1 MSAVIKV
8 VSKVVKPVL
17 NVASDIANTIMEPA
31 FEVMDFV
38 RDEIAAPVFDVAIDN
53 IDIYDAINIGIT
65 VASGGTIPPWVI
77 GVSSGA
83 ATIARGGDLS
93 DAIKAG
99 AVAYAG
105 STVGKTFDTKIAPRL
120 TDTLTAEGFNQT
132 VSNLISEG
140 VKSSAKAL
148 VYGQDPLEAF
158 AIGGINA
165 GVGAALGAIDDAYT
179 NLTGEVNLDID
190 GVEIPV
196 VAGWEN
202 LQDGVKDAI
211 AAGVTAELNGGD
223 ISSAVL
229 TNIVSKYSGLAK
241 TMNNY
246 MTSEEGLGLDEDR
259 ARLLTTALGNAAGA
273 AIDGNTELTFDAFFK
288 TIEDYGY
295 KGLKEAIDKPVYEGL
310 DKITGDYQKT
320 AAAANTLNTAITTAQ
335 NVADEYNSL
344 RTTLQ
349 NEVDNAQALYGTDSE
364 AYNAAYARLQERYD
378 TYYTPTFNALQNEHD
393 DVMVTVNDAQ
403 IEYDDQNQYLMSD
416 INDLDIALSPIF
428 NEVQREIVLA
438 LKPDANLEVIANYL
452 GVDEVDAASAFLS
465 TNGSLTNMPNTQ
477 SEADAALDQTRLQY
491 VTAALNARGIPI
503 ESLNPNQLGK
513 YLNYAKEFLGN
524 TNNILNADMNEF
536 ADSMIYSAEL
546 SPEIIKT
553 AKDAGFVP
561 QTVDDYGMFLTGEYI
576 RVSEAGNTGNAPAFL
591 DTRGL
596 ADENVEQWLFT
607 NGYTQDDVTHVG
619 DGYYNRDITDSTTY
633 GFEKPPLEEL
643 DNAVSNYKDPTNSR
657 FGEQPVEGQ
666 RVLDEVVLGEGVGAQ
681 QLLDGSAILTNNDG
695 VPTWELRT
703 TQDTA
708 TGGVDTTA
716 VLEDITGVAPT
727 FTTFVN
733 QYGVENID
741 TFLYM
746 PNVMETGE
754 DGVRRFTEVPGGAT
768 GAYSLSEDRTRVLDA
783 DGNTVGIIEASPMM
797 LATLVNLNP
806 NDGQTFDDLVGTPIA
821 KAAKT
826 FYSRIRDDLS
836 TEENKETWDNMSS
849 VFLLMSG
856 EMVDAVAGMD
866 VLKGDSPD
874 TELSRYADF
883 ILSSAYDIKSDEWR
897 ENGPIIE
904 ELRRAPLNAWY
915 EANPGKE
922 LSVIDNTLLQL
933 EGVYGAYQRFPTQVL
948 AETIGK
954 EVLQEIPLLLT
965 GAAVARI
972 GYKSTVNIAGKEW
985 AAKFSS
991 KLGITTAGGLN
1002 VAEAYGATASST
1014 YDTIYATA
1022 LRKEGVTEETATDA
1036 QKDAAHNLAVPA
1048 AQNAAAAAAVVTGAL
1063 YVTGMGSSLEKTFL
1077 GAGKSTITT
1086 NAVKQLSS
1094 SILNVADIMVKEGIS
1109 ESIEEIIPQMLT
1121 DKYQREI
1128 DPDAVRG
1135 FDNVV
1140 NAGIQA
1146 FLTGGGTS
1154 GTLSIPNVT
1163 IDQAKST
1170 LAASDMLGTLVGNS
1184 ATSTGNVIAD
1194 LLPKINPGIKN
1205 VFATTST
1212 AEEAT
1217 AALQELGLTDNVVL
1231 NNVLNSTYDTMYVS
1245 TNEADTA
1252 FSTANPDYKPTQADI
1267 DSIVTANPSA
1277 DLDTAVTEFINPKF
1291 LSADEVKAA
1300 ALEEGIILT
1309 DEQAEAY
1316 VGQKDEASATT
1327 DIRNEYDPLATTKDE
1342 ATQYFADTGYTAT
1355 PEELADFIGT
1365 LNEEVQKTAIG
1376 DYVNPR
1382 QVTKDEAKQFLED
1395 VGYNADEDEIAR
1407 FIGQTNDDTF
1417 QDTQRTAIN
1426 EYTDPRV
1433 VTGDEVRTRFQE
1445 LGFDT
1450 PTETD
1455 INKFTGQFDQT
1466 AKLGEVEEYLPTAQY
1481 NSIAELLGK
1490 PARNVTQEDVDFVA
1504 NKIALD
1510 EVLTDQ
1516 QITRYDVNSDGI
1528 VDQFDNDLLLQRLGG
1543 DTDVQLADTA
1553 MFNPATGIYAQLDT
1567 QNDTQAQL
1575 DAVIDL
1581 NTQLNTQVNT
1591 LGKKTNFNQFQDML
1605 MGANDLS
1612 GQQVAVKSGDKVNL
1626 DYLYDF
1632 ESVFA
1637 NPQQEALFGSPYGVA
1652 PTANSRG
1659 GSFAQGGQIEDK
1671 NDMLLRILGEV

>member
-1 MSAVIKV
+1 MSAVV
-8 VSKVVKPVL
+8 KVVKKVVEPVL
-17 NVASDIANTIMEPA
+17 DIGSDIANTVMKPV

-53 IDIYDAINIGIT
+53 IDIYDAIQIGL
-65 VASGGTIPPWVI
+65 VLSGVPPWVV

-99 AVAYAG
+99 AISYAG
-105 STVGKTFDTKIAPRL
+105 ATVGKTFDTKIAPRL
-120 TDTLTAEGFNQT
+120 TDTLTAEGFNKT
-132 VSNLISEG
+132 VSSMINEG

-148 VYGQDPLEAF
+148 VYGQNPLEAF
-158 AIGGINA
+158 AVGGLNA
-165 GVGAALGAIDDAYT
+165 GVGATLGAIDDAYT
-179 NLTGEVNLDID
+179 NLTGEYELTDLGEFKLDTD
-190 GVEIPV
+190 GLKIPV

-211 AAGVTAELNGGD
+211 AAGVTAEFNGGD
-223 ISSAVL
+223 VSSAVL

-241 TMNNY
+241 TMNNF
-246 MTSEEGLGLDEDR
+246 MTSEEGLGLDDDK
-259 ARLLTTALGNAAGA
+259 ARVLTTALGNAAGA

-295 KGLKEAIDKPVYEGL
+295 KELKEAIDKPVYEGL
-310 DKITGDYQKT
+310 DKITGDYEKT
-320 AAAANTLNTAITTAQ
+320 SVAADALNTTIATAQ
-335 NVADEYNSL
+335 NATEEYNSL
-344 RTTLQ
+344 RTALESEVNVVTALGEEAKRRIAAFNNGPRTSQ
-349 NEVDNAQALYGTDSE
+349 SDANEVTRIKNEYDSARAALETKYS
-364 AYNAAYARLQERYD
+364 N
-378 TYYTPTFNALQNEHD
+378 YYTPTLATLKGEHD
-393 DVMVTVNDAQ
+393 TAMLAVNDAQ
-403 IEYDDQNQYLMSD
+403 IEYDDQSQYLMSD
-416 INDLDIALSPIF
+416 INDLDISLSPIF

-491 VTAALNARGIPI
+491 VTAALNARGIPV
-503 ESLNPNQLGK
+503 ESLSPNQLGK

-524 TNNILNADMNEF
+524 TNDILNLDMNEF

-546 SPEIIKT
+546 SPEIIKA

-561 QTVDDYGMFLTGEYI
+561 EAVDNYDMFLTGEYI
-576 RVSEAGNTGNAPAFL
+576 RVERTGDAGDAPEFL

-596 ADENVEQWLFT
+596 TDENVDQWLST
-607 NGYTQDDVTHVG
+607 YGYTQDDVTHVG
-619 DGYYNRDITDSTTY
+619 DGYYNRDVENSTTY

-643 DNAVSNYKDPTNSR
+643 NSAVGNFLYLEDPMQTT
-657 FGEQPVEGQ
+657 GT

-716 VLEDITGVAPT
+716 VLEQAFTGT
-727 FTTFVN
+727 SK
-733 QYGVENID
+733 
-741 TFLYM
+741 
-746 PNVMETGE
+746 E
-754 DGVRRFTEVPGGAT
+754 DMINSEGYEVFIGGGAIFNPEDN
-768 GAYSLSEDRTRVLDA
+768 AYARSKLQIAT
-783 DGNTVGIIEASPMM
+783 
-797 LATLVNLNP
+797 LATMNP
-806 NDGQTFDDLVGTPIA
+806 NEGQTYDEFTNSSLY
-821 KAAKT
+821 KT
-826 FYSRIRDDLS
+826 TATLYDVFRETFSD
-836 TEENKETWDNMSS
+836 EENKDALDNTVS
-849 VFLLMSG
+849 VITGAGGELLQAISG
-856 EMVDAVAGMD
+856 LTTLVGNNPNNALGQTAKNM
-866 VLKGDSPD
+866 LRLSGDM
-874 TELSRYADF
+874 R
-883 ILSSAYDIKSDEWR
+883 SDEWTAAAQEMATNSANYDTQWR
-897 ENGPIIE
+897 ED
-904 ELRRAPLNAWY
+904 
-915 EANPGKE
+915 NPGKE
-922 LSVIDNTLLQL
+922 PTTLEKASLKAQAIW
-933 EGVYGAYQRFPTQVL
+933 GNFTDHPAQFL
-948 AETIGK
+948 AENVAS
-954 EVLQEIPLLLT
+954 EVLQELPILLAS
-965 GAAVARI
+965 GGVGNVA
-972 GYKSTVNIAGKEW
+972 KALLVKAGKENANRLATK
-985 AAKFSS
+985 AALS
-991 KLGITTAGGLN
+991 TALTLDT
-1002 VAEAYGATASST
+1002 AEAFGGTAAST
-1014 YDTIYATA
+1014 FDEVYATA
-1022 LRKEGVTEETATDA
+1022 LKMGKSEQEATDIALDTA
-1036 QKDAAHNLAVPA
+1036 QKAGTIASLATIF
-1048 AQNAAAAAAVVTGAL
+1048 TGA
-1063 YVTGMGSSLEKTFL
+1063 TMGGQALAKSILGDNASSLGK
-1077 GAGKSTITT
+1077 GAFEALYDVVLEGTRVTI
-1086 NAVKQLSS
+1086 
-1094 SILNVADIMVKEGIS
+1094 KEGIT
-1109 ESIEEIIPQMLT
+1109 ESIEEGLPQLYT
-1121 DKYQREI
+1121 ATVQKQL
-1128 DPDAVRG
+1128 DPS
-1135 FDNVV
+1135 FDV
-1140 NAGIQA
+1140 AGSVTEASIM
-1146 FLTGGGTS
+1146 GTIAGA
-1154 GTLSIPNVT
+1154 GT
-1163 IDQAKST
+1163 AST
-1170 LAASDMLGTLVGNS
+1170 LY
-1184 ATSTGNVIAD
+1184 TGNVVAD
-1194 LLPKINPGIKN
+1194 TLSMVNSDVQN
-1205 VFATTST
+1205 VFANTST
-1212 AEEAT
+1212 AEAAT
-1217 AALQELGLTDNVVL
+1217 TALQELGLTDNVVL

-1267 DSIVTANPSA
+1267 DSIVTSNPSA

-1433 VTGDEVRTRFQE
+1433 VTGDEVRSRFQE
-1445 LGFDT
+1445 LGFND

-1455 INKFTGQFDQT
+1455 VGKFTGQFDQT
-1466 AKLGEVEEYLPTAQY
+1466 AKLGEIEEYLPTAQY

-1510 EVLTDQ
+1510 EVLTERQTLD
-1516 QITRYDVNSDGI
+1516 YDVTGDGV
-1528 VDQFDNDLLLQRLGG
+1528 VDQFDNNLLMRTLSG
-1543 DTDVQLADTA
+1543 DTDTALADTA
-1553 MFNPATGIYAQLDT
+1553 MFDSATGMYAQLDT

-1637 NPQQEALFGSPYGVA
+1637 NPQQEALFGSPYGAA
-1652 PTANSRG
+1652 PTANPRG

>member
-1 MSAVIKV
+1 MSAVV
-8 VSKVVKPVL
+8 KVVKKVVEPVL
-17 NVASDIANTIMEPA
+17 DIGSDIANTVMKPV

-53 IDIYDAINIGIT
+53 IDIYDAIQIGL
-65 VASGGTIPPWVI
+65 VLSGVPPWVV

-99 AVAYAG
+99 AISYAG
-105 STVGKTFDTKIAPRL
+105 ATVGKTFDTKIAPRL
-120 TDTLTAEGFNQT
+120 TDTLTAEGFNKT
-132 VSNLISEG
+132 VSSMINEG

-148 VYGQDPLEAF
+148 VYGQNPLEAF
-158 AIGGINA
+158 AVGGLNA
-165 GVGAALGAIDDAYT
+165 GVGATLGAIDDAYT
-179 NLTGEVNLDID
+179 NLTGEYELTDLGEFKLDTD
-190 GVEIPV
+190 GLKIPV

-310 DKITGDYQKT
+310 DKITGDYEKT
-320 AAAANTLNTAITTAQ
+320 AVAANTLNTAITTAQ

-349 NEVDNAQALYGTDSE
+349 NEVDNAQALYGTDLE
-364 AYNAAYARLQERYD
+364 AYDAAYAALQERYD
-378 TYYTPTFNALQNEHD
+378 TYYTPTFDALQSEYD
-393 DVMVTVNDAQ
+393 DVMLAVNDAQ
-403 IEYDDQNQYLMSD
+403 IEYDDQSQYLMSD
-416 INDLDIALSPIF
+416 INDLDISLSPIF

-491 VTAALNARGIPI
+491 VTAALNARGIPV
-503 ESLNPNQLGK
+503 ESLSPNQLGK

-524 TNNILNADMNEF
+524 TNDILNLDMNEF

-546 SPEIIKT
+546 SPEIIKA

-561 QTVDDYGMFLTGEYI
+561 EAVDNYDMFLTGEYI
-576 RVSEAGNTGNAPAFL
+576 RVERTGDAGDAPEFL

-596 ADENVEQWLFT
+596 TDENVDQWLST
-607 NGYTQDDVTHVG
+607 YGYTQDDVTHVG
-619 DGYYNRDITDSTTY
+619 DGYYNRDVENSTTY

-643 DNAVSNYKDPTNSR
+643 NSAVGNFLYLEDPMQTT
-657 FGEQPVEGQ
+657 GT

-716 VLEDITGVAPT
+716 VLEQAFTGT
-727 FTTFVN
+727 SK
-733 QYGVENID
+733 
-741 TFLYM
+741 
-746 PNVMETGE
+746 E
-754 DGVRRFTEVPGGAT
+754 DMINSEGYEVFIGGGAIFNPEDN
-768 GAYSLSEDRTRVLDA
+768 AYARSKLQIAT
-783 DGNTVGIIEASPMM
+783 
-797 LATLVNLNP
+797 LATMNP
-806 NDGQTFDDLVGTPIA
+806 NEGQTYDEFTNSSLY
-821 KAAKT
+821 KT
-826 FYSRIRDDLS
+826 TATLYDVFRETFSD
-836 TEENKETWDNMSS
+836 EENKDALDNTVS
-849 VFLLMSG
+849 VITGAGGELLQAISG
-856 EMVDAVAGMD
+856 LTTLVGNNPNNALGQTAKNM
-866 VLKGDSPD
+866 LRLSGDM
-874 TELSRYADF
+874 R
-883 ILSSAYDIKSDEWR
+883 SDEWTAAAQEMATNSANYDTQWR
-897 ENGPIIE
+897 ED
-904 ELRRAPLNAWY
+904 
-915 EANPGKE
+915 NPGKE
-922 LSVIDNTLLQL
+922 PTTLEKASLKAQAIW
-933 EGVYGAYQRFPTQVL
+933 GNFTDHPAQFL
-948 AETIGK
+948 AENVAS
-954 EVLQEIPLLLT
+954 EVLQELPILLAS
-965 GAAVARI
+965 GGVGNVA
-972 GYKSTVNIAGKEW
+972 KALLVKAGKENANRLATK
-985 AAKFSS
+985 AALS
-991 KLGITTAGGLN
+991 TALTLDT
-1002 VAEAYGATASST
+1002 AEAFGGTAAST
-1014 YDTIYATA
+1014 FDEVYATA
-1022 LRKEGVTEETATDA
+1022 LKMGKSEQEATDIALDTA
-1036 QKDAAHNLAVPA
+1036 QKAGTIASLATIF
-1048 AQNAAAAAAVVTGAL
+1048 TGA
-1063 YVTGMGSSLEKTFL
+1063 TMGGQALAKSILGDNASSLGK
-1077 GAGKSTITT
+1077 GAFEALYDVVLEGTRVTI
-1086 NAVKQLSS
+1086 
-1094 SILNVADIMVKEGIS
+1094 KEGIT
-1109 ESIEEIIPQMLT
+1109 ESIEEGLPQLYT
-1121 DKYQREI
+1121 ATVQKQL
-1128 DPDAVRG
+1128 DPS
-1135 FDNVV
+1135 FDV
-1140 NAGIQA
+1140 AGSVTEASIM
-1146 FLTGGGTS
+1146 GTIAGA
-1154 GTLSIPNVT
+1154 GT
-1163 IDQAKST
+1163 AST
-1170 LAASDMLGTLVGNS
+1170 LY
-1184 ATSTGNVIAD
+1184 TGNVVAD
-1194 LLPKINPGIKN
+1194 TLSMVNSDVQN
-1205 VFATTST
+1205 VFANTST
-1212 AEEAT
+1212 AEAAT
-1217 AALQELGLTDNVVL
+1217 TALQELGLTDNVVL

-1267 DSIVTANPSA
+1267 DSIVTSNPSA

-1433 VTGDEVRTRFQE
+1433 VTGDEVRSRFQE
-1445 LGFDT
+1445 LGFND

-1455 INKFTGQFDQT
+1455 VGKFTGQFDQT

-1490 PARNVTQEDVDFVA
+1490 PARDVTEVDVDFVVDLLA
-1504 NKIALD
+1504 QED
-1510 EVLTDQ
+1510 V
-1516 QITRYDVNSDGI
+1516 ITEEQTKKYDVTGDS
-1528 VDQFDNDLLLQRLGG
+1528 VLDQLDVDLLQQTLGG
-1543 DTDVQLADTA
+1543 NTDTALADTS
-1553 MFNPATGIYAQLDT
+1553 MFNPATGLYADLDT
-1567 QNDTQAQL
+1567 QNDTQSKL
-1575 DAVIDL
+1575 DTAMDL

-1591 LGKKTNFNQFQDML
+1591 QNQQNNMRDFLQMEQMGMFDGAKTTVTNPDPFQ
-1605 MGANDLS
+1605 
-1612 GQQVAVKSGDKVNL
+1612 L
-1626 DYLYDF
+1626 DYTYDIGGT
-1632 ESVFA
+1632 SIFA
-1637 NPQQEALFGSPYGVA
+1637 NPQQEALFATPYGD
-1652 PTANSRG
+1652 PRG
-1659 GSFAQGGQIEDK
+1659 TTRNFAQGGQVIDR
-1671 NDMLLRILGEV
+1671 NDMLLKLLGEM

>member
-31 FEVMDFV
+31 FDVMDFV

-53 IDIYDAINIGIT
+53 IDIYDAIKMGL
-65 VASGGTIPPWVI
+65 ALSGVPPWII

-99 AVAYAG
+99 AISYAG
-105 STVGKTFDTKIAPRL
+105 STVGKTFDTKIASDL
-120 TDTLTAEGFNQT
+120 TDTLTAQGFNQT
-132 VSNLISEG
+132 VSNLINEG

-148 VYGQDPLEAF
+148 VYGQNPLEAF

-320 AAAANTLNTAITTAQ
+320 AAAADKLNTDIKTA
-335 NVADEYNSL
+335 DRLTSEYNTI

-349 NEVDNAQALYGTDSE
+349 NEVADAQALYGKDG
-364 AYNAAYARLQERYD
+364 YDAAYATLQERYD
-378 TYYTPTFNALQNEHD
+378 TYYTPALDALKSEHD
-393 DVMVTVNDAQ
+393 DVMVAVNDGQ
-403 IEYDDQNQYLMSD
+403 IEYDDQSKYLMSD
-416 INDLDIALSPIF
+416 INDLNIELSPIF

-438 LKPDANLEVIANYL
+438 LKPDANLEVIASYL

-465 TNGSLTNMPNTQ
+465 TSGSLTNIPNTQ
-477 SEADAALDQTRLQY
+477 SEADAALDAVRLSL
-491 VTAALNARGIPI
+491 VKSSLAARGIPV
-503 ESLNPNQLGK
+503 ESLSPTQLGTYLK
-513 YLNYAKEFLGN
+513 YAEQEIK
-524 TNNILNADMNEF
+524 NISDITGLDTESF
-536 ADSMIYSAEL
+536 ADTIITHKELTREQVEL
-546 SPEIIKT
+546 SIAGVSPSLIK
-553 AKDAGFVP
+553 AVKDAGFVAASIN
-561 QTVDDYGMFLTGEYI
+561 DYDIFLSEEYI
-576 RVSEAGNTGNAPAFL
+576 RTSIIDDDGSNIFL
-591 DTRGL
+591 DASGQTPDEIVATL
-596 ADENVEQWLFT
+596 ASIGATVE
-607 NGYTQDDVTHVG
+607 
-619 DGYYNRDITDSTTY
+619 DITNVGKGFFDRHKDSFGDAPWITQISVPEIK
-633 GFEKPPLEEL
+633 G
-643 DNAVSNYKDPTNSR
+643 AVLASIGN
-657 FGEQPVEGQ
+657 PVEPM
-666 RVLDEVVLGEGVGAQ
+666 LNEVVLGEGVGAQ

-703 TQDTA
+703 TQDTV

-716 VLEDITGVAPT
+716 VLEQAFTGT
-727 FTTFVN
+727 SR
-733 QYGVENID
+733 
-741 TFLYM
+741 
-746 PNVMETGE
+746 E
-754 DGVRRFTEVPGGAT
+754 DLINFEGYEEYSIGGGAIFNPEDN
-768 GAYSLSEDRTRVLDA
+768 AYARSKLQF
-783 DGNTVGIIEASPMM
+783 
-797 LATLVNLNP
+797 ATLASMNP
-806 NDGQTFDDLVGTPIA
+806 NEGQTYDDLVGTPIA
-821 KAAKT
+821 KAVKT

-836 TEENKETWDNMSS
+836 TEENKETWDNMSN

-883 ILSSAYDIKSDEWR
+883 ILSSAYDIQSDAWK
-897 ENGPIIE
+897 ENGPLIE
-904 ELRRAPLNAWY
+904 ELRKAPLNAWY

-922 LSVIDNTLLQL
+922 LSAIDNTLLQL
-933 EGVYGAYQRFPTQVL
+933 EGVYGAYERFPTQVL
-948 AETIGK
+948 AQTIGK

-1121 DKYQREI
+1121 DQYALEI
-1128 DPDAVRG
+1128 DPNAVRG

-1163 IDQAKST
+1163 IDQAKSI
-1170 LAASDMLGTLVGNS
+1170 LAASDMLGTLVGDS

-1217 AALQELGLTDNVVL
+1217 AALQELGLTDNVIL

-1267 DSIVTANPSA
+1267 DSIVTSNPSA

-1395 VGYNADEDEIAR
+1395 IGYNADEDEIAR

-1490 PARNVTQEDVDFVA
+1490 PARDVTEVDVDFVVDLLA
-1504 NKIALD
+1504 QED
-1510 EVLTDQ
+1510 V
-1516 QITRYDVNSDGI
+1516 ITEEQTKKYDVTGDS
-1528 VDQFDNDLLLQRLGG
+1528 VLDQLDVDLLQQTLGG
-1543 DTDVQLADTA
+1543 NTDTALADTS
-1553 MFNPATGIYAQLDT
+1553 MFNPATGLYADLDT
-1567 QNDTQAQL
+1567 QNDTQSEL
-1575 DAVIDL
+1575 DTVIDL

-1591 LGKKTNFNQFQDML
+1591 QNQQNNMRDFLQMQQMGMFDGAKTTVTNPDPFQ
-1605 MGANDLS
+1605 
-1612 GQQVAVKSGDKVNL
+1612 L
-1626 DYLYDF
+1626 DYTYDIGGT
-1632 ESVFA
+1632 SIFA
-1637 NPQQEALFGSPYGVA
+1637 NPQQETLFATPYGD
-1652 PTANSRG
+1652 PRG
-1659 GSFAQGGQIEDK
+1659 TTRNFAQGGQVIDR
-1671 NDMLLRILGEV
+1671 NDMLLKLLGEM